1 MGLKMPFKEAK
12 ERGESKWRTSCKKK
26 DEKRLEHELLLA

>member
-12 ERGESKWRTSCKKK
+12 ERGESNGRQATRRKMREGSNMGYY
-26 DEKRLEHELLLA
+26 